1 MNLRLSSKQ
10 IQTFAVLFCMIVMNI
25 SLSARADNSPLL
37 IKDLGEGHCLVR
49 VNTNQKYLL
58 LPVEDASPDV
68 RISMIVNN
76 KEVKNFDVRLAIHK
90 VDYFVPVDLSDYSGK
105 LISFKFKMNSND
117 PVRVNLSPDN
127 TACCKEMKLSDTFD
141 TSNRE
146 KFRPTYHF
154 SPLYGWM
161 NDPNGM
167 VYKDGEYHLFYQYN
181 PYGSKWGNMNW
192 GHAISKDLVNWEH
205 RPVAIAP
212 DAFGTIF
219 SGSAVIDHH
228 NTAGFGAG
236 AIVAIYTQNSD
247 RQVQSIAY
255 STDNGRTFTKYEN
268 NPVLVSEAR
277 DFRDPKVF
285 WYEGTKRW
293 IMVLAV
299 GQEMQFFSSPNLKDW
314 TFESSFGKGHGAH
327 GNVWECPDLFELPV
341 EGTNE
346 KKWVLLCSLGD
357 GPFGDSATQYFVGS
371 FNGKEFVNESPSKT
385 KWMDWGKD
393 HYATV
398 TWSNAPAGRAIAL
411 AWMSNWQYAND
422 VPTRQYRSANS
433 VPRDLSL
440 YTSEGETY
448 VKVTPSPELLKL
460 RDKGS
465 KKRAFKVDRTYNLDK
480 LLNDNSG
487 TYEIEMTIKNKD
499 ADVIGFQLFNSKGE
513 EVEMYYNLA
522 EKTFTMDRTKSGEVS
537 FSKDFPAVT
546 VAPVEGGNEMK
557 LRLFVDKSSIEAFGN
572 DGRFAMTNLVFPSE
586 PYNRISFYAKGGS
599 CNVTSFTVY
608 KLGLK

>member
-1 MNLRLSSKQ
+1 
-10 IQTFAVLFCMIVMNI
+10 
-25 SLSARADNSPLL
+25 
-37 IKDLGEGHCLVR
+37 
-49 VNTNQKYLL
+49 
-58 LPVEDASPDV
+58 
-68 RISMIVNN
+68 
-76 KEVKNFDVRLAIHK
+76 
-90 VDYFVPVDLSDYSGK
+90 
-105 LISFKFKMNSND
+105 
-117 PVRVNLSPDN
+117 
-127 TACCKEMKLSDTFD
+127 MKLSDTFD

-236 AIVAIYTQNSD
+236 AIVAIYTQNGD

-398 TWSNAPAGRAIAL
+398 TWSDAPDNRRIAI

-422 VPTRQYRSANS
+422 VPTSQYRSPNS
-433 VPRDLSL
+433 VPRDLGL
-440 YTSEGETY
+440 FTVDGETY
-448 VKVTPSPELLKL
+448 LQSAPSPELLAL
-460 RDKGS
+460 RDAS
-465 KKRAFKVDRTYNLDK
+465 KKRSFKVDGTRTIK
-480 LLNDNSG
+480 EMIPGNDG
-487 TYEIEMTIKNKD
+487 AYEIELTIENQR
-499 ADVIGFQLFNSKGE
+499 ADVIGFRLYNDKGE
-513 EVEMYYNLA
+513 EVDMQYDMK
-522 EKTFTMDRTKSGEVS
+522 EKKFSMDRRKSGEVS
-537 FSKDFPAVT
+537 FNENFPMLTWTAIESGKD
-546 VAPVEGGNEMK
+546 ELK
-557 LRLFVDKSSIEAFGN
+557 LRLFVDKSSVEAFG
-572 DGRFAMTNLVFPSE
+572 DGGRFVMTNQVFPSE
-586 PYNRISFYAKGGS
+586 PYTHIDFYSKGGAYK
-599 CNVTSFTVY
+599 VDSFVIY
-608 KLGLK
+608 KLKK

>member
-1 MNLRLSSKQ
+1 MNLFFSVKRL
-10 IQTFAVLFCMIVMNI
+10 QTALICFILMTI
-25 SLSARADNSPLL
+25 SVSTRAAGSPLQ
-37 IKDLGEGHCLVR
+37 IRNLGEGHCLVR
-49 VNTNQKYLL
+49 VNASQKYLL

-76 KEVKNFDVRLAIHK
+76 KEVKNFDVRLAVNK

-105 LISFKFKMNSND
+105 TISFKFKMNSND

-127 TACCKEMKLSDTFD
+127 TACCKEMRLSDTFD
-141 TSNRE
+141 TGNRE

-192 GHAISKDLVNWEH
+192 GHAISKDLINWEH
-205 RPVAIAP
+205 RPVAITP
-212 DAFGTIF
+212 DALGTIF
-219 SGSAVIDHH
+219 SGSAVVDHH

-285 WYEGTKRW
+285 WHKESNKW

-299 GQEMQFFSSPNLKDW
+299 GQEMQLYSSPNLKDW
-314 TFESSFGKGHGAH
+314 TYESSFGEGQGAH
-327 GNVWECPDLFELPV
+327 AGVWECPDLIELPV
-341 EGTNE
+341 KGTE
-346 KKWVLLCSLGD
+346 LKKWVLICNINPG
-357 GPFGDSATQYFVGS
+357 GPFGGSATQYFVGA
-371 FNGKEFVNESPSKT
+371 FDGKQFVNESPALT
-385 KWMDWGKD
+385 KWMDYGKD

-398 TWSNAPAGRAIAL
+398 TWSNAPEDRKIAL
-411 AWMSNWQYAND
+411 AWMSNWEYANN
-422 VPTRQYRSANS
+422 VPTLQYRSANS
-433 VPRDLSL
+433 VPRDLVL
-440 YTSEGETY
+440 YTKNGQTY
-448 VKVTPSPELLKL
+448 LSSTPSPEVLKL
-460 RDKGS
+460 RGKAQKKGS
-465 KKRAFKVDRTYNLDK
+465 FKVDRSHEVNPVLPDPT
-480 LLNDNSG
+480 G
-487 TYEIEMTIKNKD
+487 TYEIEIKFKNNG
-499 ADVIGFQLFNSKGE
+499 ADIMSFQLFNSKGE

-522 EKTFTMDRTKSGEVS
+522 EKTFTMDRTESGEVS